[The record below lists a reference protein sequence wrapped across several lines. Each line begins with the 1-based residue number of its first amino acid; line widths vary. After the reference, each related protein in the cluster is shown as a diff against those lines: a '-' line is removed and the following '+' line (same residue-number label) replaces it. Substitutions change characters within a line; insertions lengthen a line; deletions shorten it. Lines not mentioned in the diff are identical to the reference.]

1 MPVLNST
8 MKYGEKSKPLSE
20 GFARAREH
28 LGSLVKMASKASAP
42 ADGTTQTIIPFLS
55 IIKSSK
61 PTAVRQGVLT
71 PSFCVVVQGTKKFYL
86 GREIVR
92 YGAGNFLAALIDM
105 PSAGQIVGAAKTEP
119 YLGIRMDVT
128 QEETASVAMDAKLNM
143 SLRPGVK
150 RSAGAFVGKT
160 DPDVLE
166 ALVRLLRLLDKPQD
180 AAFLAPSI
188 KREIIYRLLMGV
200 DGQFFFQNTVLD
212 SQTLALGRSIKWL
225 KENFDR
231 DFVIEDLAKS
241 SNMSVS
247 SLRHK
252 FKVVT
257 TMGPLQYQKHLRLQE
272 ARRLLLGGT
281 VDATTAALQVGYE
294 SPSQFSREYR
304 RLFGLPPLED
314 LKLIRQG
321 TAISDL
327 QD

>member
-1 MPVLNST
+1 MNN
-8 MKYGEKSKPLSE
+8 GEKNRPLSDAP
-20 GFARAREH
+20 ARVRDH
-28 LGSLVKMASKASAP
+28 LDSLVAMASKASAA
-42 ADGTTQTIIPFLS
+42 ADGTTQTPIPFLS

-61 PTAVRQGVLT
+61 PTPVRQGVLT

-92 YGAGNFLAALIDM
+92 YGAGNYLAALIDM
-105 PSAGQIVGAAKTEP
+105 PSAGQIVGATKAEP
-119 YLGIRMDVT
+119 YLGIRMDLT

-143 SLRPGVK
+143 SMRPGAK
-150 RSAGAFVGKT
+150 RGAGAFVGKT
-160 DPDVLE
+160 DPDVLQ
-166 ALVRLLRLLDKPQD
+166 ALVRLLELLDTPRD
-180 AAFLAPSI
+180 VAFLAPSI
-188 KREIIYRLLMGV
+188 KREIIYRLLVGA
-200 DGQFFFQNTVLD
+200 DGHFFFRNTVSD

-231 DFVIEDLAKS
+231 DLVIEELARS

-257 TMGPLQYQKHLRLQE
+257 TMAPLQYQKHLRLQE

-281 VDATTAALQVGYE
+281 VDATTAAFKVGYE

-304 RLFGLPPLED
+304 RMFGLPPLKD
-314 LKLIRQG
+314 LKLMRQG
-321 TAISDL
+321 TAISGW